1 VVGHVTTLM
10 DFSANL
16 PEAGCSDSERPVVGP
31 GEQARP
37 EPVPQ
42 DQAIQIPLLAE
53 VEPPPTFDWRNY
65 QGGDYMTPVKD
76 QGWCGSCWAF
86 ASVGAVEGAY
96 NVATDDPD
104 LDLDLSEQ
112 YLVSDCA
119 DTGNCCG
126 GWHGIALGFVR
137 DQGIPDEGCMPYVD
151 GTGCTCPLEG
161 CAAGG
166 CTYNQYP
173 ACSDRTCSDRCADWA
188 DRLTRIEYVAFSY
201 SFPEIDNMQRIKQL
215 LVNYGPIAAMV
226 NMSGYWDEDIFRC
239 SGGTGSPN
247 HVVVLTGYDDA
258 GGYWIAKNS
267 WGNQWN
273 QDGYFK
279 VGFLGSYGLQ
289 ARLDDNR
296 AIYCTSDHPEGEK
309 IYRAR
314 FYFDP
319 NSIRMAEGDVHQI
332 FQGWGSGAQVLRG
345 EFRLADTRCAWAC
358 SPTPVP
364 GSTSPGLPSAIPSIT
379 WNSPGGPRR
388 APRRTTAGLPCGWI
402 AARKPA

>member
-1 VVGHVTTLM
+1 
-10 DFSANL
+10 
-16 PEAGCSDSERPVVGP
+16 
-31 GEQARP
+31 
-37 EPVPQ
+37 
-42 DQAIQIPLLAE
+42 
-53 VEPPPTFDWRNY
+53 
-65 QGGDYMTPVKD
+65 
-76 QGWCGSCWAF
+76 
-86 ASVGAVEGAY
+86 
-96 NVATDDPD
+96 
-104 LDLDLSEQ
+104 
-112 YLVSDCA
+112 
-119 DTGNCCG
+119 
-126 GWHGIALGFVR
+126 
-137 DQGIPDEGCMPYVD
+137 
-151 GTGCTCPLEG
+151 
-161 CAAGG
+161 
-166 CTYNQYP
+166 
-173 ACSDRTCSDRCADWA
+173 
-188 DRLTRIEYVAFSY
+188 
-201 SFPEIDNMQRIKQL
+201 
-215 LVNYGPIAAMV
+215 MV

-345 EFRLADTRCAWAC
+345 EFRRSAGRYQVRMGLLTDAGAWKYISWLTLSDTKHYLEFSWRAATSPAKNNGRLALWLDSGSKASLSGIDNDTRRIDRVRLGALAGIDTGTRGRYFFDEFV
-358 SPTPVP
+358 SRRIDQP
-364 GSTSPGLPSAIPSIT
+364 I
-379 WNSPGGPRR
+379 GP
-388 APRRTTAGLPCGWI
+388 
-402 AARKPA
+402 